1 MTTTCRGCVE
11 DRAPASAPAGDVRAS
26 DGLAT
31 AVVVTHN
38 SQAYIGAS
46 LMSLCR
52 AGLAVRV
59 VDNASGDRTLD
70 IIRRE
75 FPEVTVVANPVN
87 VGLAAAVNQAL
98 STVDSEITLLVNP
111 DCVVPPATAEELVRV
126 LRDRSRLGVAAPRLI
141 GPAGRVAISA
151 HPFDSLASVL
161 AGRFGASLAPVAL
174 RRLLCGAGRRRA
186 YDACRR
192 PGGPVEVDWVSGAC
206 LAVRTDLLLR
216 LGGLDERYFLYCED
230 EELCLRARAQ
240 GAAVAYLP
248 TVEAYHVGGASS
260 PDPAGT
266 WPHLYRSTLVYFAR
280 HHPEQFPAVRAAVM
294 LRALIGIVLA
304 GARLPLAPRSGMARL
319 RAWREVAGI
328 VLAARPGTRRD
339 SGGAGHRRVPRLT
352 MRCAAPLPGVHIGR
366 PGRSPRPEPSVP
378 KN

>member
-1 MTTTCRGCVE
+1 MTTACRGCVAG
-11 DRAPASAPAGDVRAS
+11 RTPAGVTAGDARLS
-26 DGLAT
+26 HPLAT

-46 LMSLCR
+46 LTSLCQ

-59 VDNASGDRTLD
+59 VDNASADRTLD

-87 VGLAAAVNQAL
+87 AGLAAAVNRAL
-98 STVDSEITLLVNP
+98 STVDTEVILLVNP
-111 DCVVPPATAEELVRV
+111 DCLVPPATADGLVRL
-126 LRDRSRLGVAAPRLI
+126 LRGGPPLGVAAPRLI

-161 AGRFGASLAPVAL
+161 AGRFGANRVPVAL
-174 RRLLCGAGRRRA
+174 RRLLCGAARRRA
-186 YDACRR
+186 YDACRK

-206 LAVRTDLLLR
+206 LAVRTDLLVS
-216 LGGLDERYFLYCED
+216 LGGLDERYFLYYED

-240 GAAVAYLP
+240 GAGVAYLP

-280 HHPEQFPAVRAAVM
+280 HHPEQVPAVRAAVM

-304 GARLPLAPRSGMARL
+304 GARLPLAPRSGTARL

-328 VLAARPGTRRD
+328 AVAARPALVAPGT
-339 SGGAGHRRVPRLT
+339 
-352 MRCAAPLPGVHIGR
+352 
-366 PGRSPRPEPSVP
+366 SPRPEPSVP
-378 KN
+378 EN